1 MKVVAI
7 LALACVAS
15 CHKADRSHAIAAR
28 APAGQPRPSQPAP
41 APPATALPQNYTLQ
55 GLLSDP
61 QIFPGL
67 PQCLEALKTNAAA
80 MDIVASGSSAQ
91 LHCVPTQ
98 TDLAT
103 AVNNQGH

>member
-1 MKVVAI
+1 MKVMAI

-15 CHKADRSHAIAAR
+15 CHKADRSHAITAR
-28 APAGQPRPSQPAP
+28 APAGQPRQAQIAP
-41 APPATALPQNYTLQ
+41 AATDLPQNYTLR

-61 QIFPGL
+61 QIFPDL
-67 PQCLEALKTNAAA
+67 NQCLEALKTNAAA
-80 MDIVASGSSAQ
+80 MDIVANGSSAQ